1 MNSSIYYAE
10 MLGTVP
16 LDQLSLGGEVTEKS
30 SSILPLILWIGGII
44 VAGCIIYQLLEKQ
57 KERERENNPRV
68 IYRE

>member
-1 MNSSIYYAE
+1 MNSSINYAE

-30 SSILPLILWIGGII
+30 SSIVPIILLVGGVI
-44 VAGCIIYQLLEKQ
+44 VAGYIIYQLLEKQ
-57 KERERENNPRV
+57 KERERENIPRV

>member
-30 SSILPLILWIGGII
+30 SSIVPIILLVGGVI
-44 VAGCIIYQLLEKQ
+44 VAGLIIYQLIEKQ
-57 KERERENNPRV
+57 KEQERESAPRI